1 MEHLAIKT
9 KFCQKFFLFRLFW
22 AEICRSLKT
31 TWLDLRFITCIE
43 PYTFLYGLTVVHCSF
58 VKLTEVDGGWIR
70 LVSWVNII

>member
-9 KFCQKFFLFRLFW
+9 KFCQKFLLSQLFR

-31 TWLDLRFITCIE
+31 TWRALRFITCIE
-43 PYTFLYGLTVVHCSF
+43 PYTFLYGFNRSF